1 MSITVQLCLLSPV
14 GDKQINNKYFRFTL
28 TLALLSTVCALAQ
41 KTWKLW
47 QNPIVSGRFS

>member
-1 MSITVQLCLLSPV
+1 MSITVQLCLLSSV

-28 TLALLSTVCALAQ
+28 TPALLSTVYALAQ

-47 QNPIVSGRFS
+47 RVCITS